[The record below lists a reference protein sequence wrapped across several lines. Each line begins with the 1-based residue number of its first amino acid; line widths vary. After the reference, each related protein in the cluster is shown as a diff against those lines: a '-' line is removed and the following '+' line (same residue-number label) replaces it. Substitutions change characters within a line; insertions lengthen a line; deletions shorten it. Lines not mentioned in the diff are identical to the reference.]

1 MPTIA
6 LKTLS
11 IGFVAILFFAPMLLA
26 QGGRSEVS
34 GSLSADFSRRA
45 ESPQTQ
51 QNRQLGLPPPVVL
64 TADRAWGFV
73 VSYRFALTKKNSL
86 EANYALARNT
96 QSYALTDSFGN
107 QTFFSVKASIHELT
121 GDYVFAP
128 RRSSWLSPFALAGGG
143 VLIFR
148 PTGVA
153 NSGIGVETQTKP
165 AGLYGAG
172 VDVKL
177 SRRFR
182 FRLQYRGVLYKPAP
196 DFGQPSYKTDAWGH
210 LAEASFGIVYR
221 F

>member
-1 MPTIA
+1 MATMV
-6 LKTLS
+6 LKKIS
-11 IGFVAILFFAPMLLA
+11 IGFVAVLFFTPMLLA

-34 GSLSADFSRRA
+34 GSLSVDFSRRA
-45 ESPQTQ
+45 ESAQTQ
-51 QNRQLGLPPPVVL
+51 QNSQLGLPPPVVL
-64 TADRAWGFV
+64 TANRAWGFL
-73 VSYRFALTKKNSL
+73 VSYRFALTKRNSL
-86 EANYALARNT
+86 EVNYALARNT

-107 QTFFSVKASIHELT
+107 QTFFNVDAHIHELT

-128 RRSSWLSPFALAGGG
+128 RRSSWLSPFALVGAG

-172 VDVKL
+172 ADVKL
-177 SRRFR
+177 SRQ
-182 FRLQYRGVLYKPAP
+182 FRLRVQYRGVLYKPAP
-196 DFGQPSYKTDAWGH
+196 DFGQPSYKTDALGH
-210 LAEASFGIVYR
+210 LAEAGVGIVYR